1 MTSQLEKY
9 FKYKDE
15 YLRKYDILKEFQL
28 FEIRRTNMII
38 NFYEIDRK
46 YIAEIVDPD
55 DRERVYYR
63 KTLSYPENEQII
75 NLSFLYDKLS
85 RDLEMMNVDY
95 NKQNYIELINNIN
108 NEMGEINIIT
118 NLQNTNNQ
126 LDNENRIK
134 LETKKN
140 ELEQLQI
147 TFTEWLKNVENIMLR
162 MDIIRDVYSNKIQ
175 NEINNMNEYTMSYYW
190 LSNKLQEVGDNFHF
204 VMSVI
209 HTQGSIK
216 NINDIVEYAG
226 KKYIIKSISSAML
239 TIQELVGN
247 SSIIS
252 VNIADI
258 IHTDGTFII
267 FKDYSLLNGSIL
279 SNIDDVYKL
288 PTDQATL
295 VLSKLTY
302 QEENWVI
309 GDIVMYNGIWYI
321 INSFN
326 TNEDINIQNLENME
340 LLAVEK
346 SMLIHPIGYR
356 KKYKNVNY
364 TNELI
369 LPIEKWINTFSNVN
383 QYYIN
388 NKQLYQ
394 GSDIKI
400 NSVVRYQNN
409 WYIVVSISHPNI
421 TIRNLEN
428 KSDTNPKTV
437 LINDVK
443 YHEGYY
449 NRYKNF
455 KYATNVVIPI
465 AEWKNK
471 LNLYN
476 IEYEDMENMIEKTEY
491 PTGEQ
496 KDIYMRKETDEM
508 IKMKLERET
517 VKEIKVKEKEAKM
530 TEEEKEGMK
539 LKKELA
545 KQKRDEMKKEKVR
558 LSDEEKLAKE
568 LKKESDKLKKDDE
581 KMRKKVVDDTGVTLK
596 NIIDIYEDFIRR
608 KELVKE
614 NREEFNKFIKEFGIF
629 AKNSAILDNSEIA
642 NYSKNKLLP
651 QVMEWIKEYKQL
663 K

>member
-1 MTSQLEKY
+1 
-9 FKYKDE
+9 
-15 YLRKYDILKEFQL
+15 
-28 FEIRRTNMII
+28 
-38 NFYEIDRK
+38 
-46 YIAEIVDPD
+46 
-55 DRERVYYR
+55 
-63 KTLSYPENEQII
+63 
-75 NLSFLYDKLS
+75 
-85 RDLEMMNVDY
+85 
-95 NKQNYIELINNIN
+95 
-108 NEMGEINIIT
+108 MGEINIIT

-400 NSVVRYQNN
+400 NSVMVKK
-409 WYIVVSISHPNI
+409 WMWVLMVIIITHIV
-421 TIRNLEN
+421 
-428 KSDTNPKTV
+428 
-437 LINDVK
+437 
-443 YHEGYY
+443 
-449 NRYKNF
+449 
-455 KYATNVVIPI
+455 
-465 AEWKNK
+465 
-471 LNLYN
+471 
-476 IEYEDMENMIEKTEY
+476 
-491 PTGEQ
+491 
-496 KDIYMRKETDEM
+496 
-508 IKMKLERET
+508 
-517 VKEIKVKEKEAKM
+517 
-530 TEEEKEGMK
+530 
-539 LKKELA
+539 
-545 KQKRDEMKKEKVR
+545 
-558 LSDEEKLAKE
+558 
-568 LKKESDKLKKDDE
+568 
-581 KMRKKVVDDTGVTLK
+581 
-596 NIIDIYEDFIRR
+596 
-608 KELVKE
+608 
-614 NREEFNKFIKEFGIF
+614 
-629 AKNSAILDNSEIA
+629 
-642 NYSKNKLLP
+642 
-651 QVMEWIKEYKQL
+651 
-663 K
+663 